1 MVGTRHCCWGECKTD
16 SRYPEKWPELLKEL
30 EKSGQK
36 VFIPFPKPAKDL
48 AKCKRWL
55 VACSREFFTEKNVN
69 KNTYICA
76 LHWPVGKGPS
86 DEFPDPLKAN
96 LTPKQAGRASAP
108 KRKAPKPREE
118 PVTKQNKVIKENY
131 GEQSDEFMDFIPTD
145 DRELLESSTTD
156 AINESTT
163 FAEDQVM
170 CDVTRKHVYQNLSGK
185 LVSDQEPQT
194 VYSKYELSAKVYPK
208 DSPWMSVKLKELI
221 RMRQQAFHANKSGL
235 MYKYYRNA
243 VNKERKRCKAKY
255 YASKVKDLKCV
266 NPRQWWS
273 EVNKLSGK
281 KKAKFVT
288 FFLPQCS

>member
-16 SRYPEKWPELLKEL
+16 SRYPEKWPESLKEL

-76 LHWPVGKGPS
+76 LHWPGGKGPT

-108 KRKAPKPREE
+108 KRKAPKWREE
-118 PVTKQNKVIKENY
+118 PVTKQSKVIKENY
-131 GEQSDEFMDFIPTD
+131 GEQSD
-145 DRELLESSTTD
+145 ELLESSTTD

-163 FAEDQVM
+163 FDEDQVM
-170 CDVTRKHVYQNLSGK
+170 CDVTCKHMYENLSRK
-185 LVSDQEPQT
+185 LVSDQESQT
-194 VYSKYELSAKVYPK
+194 VYSKYDLSTKVEIMILKNKVSTSKLLPAKIVSNLSYENIVRDAVLMK
-208 DSPWMSVKLKELI
+208 HFI
-221 RMRQQAFHANKSGL
+221 GL
-235 MYKYYRNA
+235 TVR
-243 VNKERKRCKAKY
+243 
-255 YASKVKDLKCV
+255 
-266 NPRQWWS
+266 
-273 EVNKLSGK
+273 G
-281 KKAKFVT
+281 FT
-288 FFLPQCS
+288 